1 MHWSLAIGF
10 NKNFFHHCLLKRG
23 ANVLS
28 TIPMLTRQV
37 SNGRRP
43 SLFNFFNL
51 LNCINN
57 SGGGPKKEWILIIPF
72 MTFLTRHEWMKI
84 LNVPASKP
92 PLFVL
97 FKQHLAKSNNLLYVC
112 SGIRTRNAFEEG
124 KNAEPYLDHHHHKTW
139 MNFWEVF
146 WLQNLKKYL

>member
-1 MHWSLAIGF
+1 MHWSRTIGF
-10 NKNFFHHCLLKRG
+10 NKNFFHHCLLKKG

-84 LNVPASKP
+84 LNVPAGKP
-92 PLFVL
+92 PIFV
-97 FKQHLAKSNNLLYVC
+97 FYKQHLAKSNNLSCQPSEGRAKSIWNQISATIPSHWQNELQ
-112 SGIRTRNAFEEG
+112 GDITIRRWAI
-124 KNAEPYLDHHHHKTW
+124 L
-139 MNFWEVF
+139 
-146 WLQNLKKYL
+146 LKK